1 MWKDGR
7 LVIFNR
13 LDAETPVIK
22 SVSNVNLFPCSPG
35 KVFQVGCISAILLST
50 LEALADPKRLVK
62 GWKSVSKSTMQLIGF
77 ERRPVIIAVSNWKP
91 VQGETLAIMV
101 SVPPAENFI
110 DSINLSFRANFCK
123 HSLVEVTFEEERFS
137 AFSTST
143 CPNKWRTLIPLSPLD
158 TTGQRSLIVD
168 VNDGRHESF
177 HGVIEVLEKEYPTET
192 IWLSGNKSGIHG
204 TQKELDAVKVL
215 VSNRTAKQYWDGSF
229 RLPIHGEV
237 TTEYGLKRCYNGVFA
252 SGYYHKGIDYGAPRG
267 EPVWSPAAAR
277 VSLVGREEE
286 GFALH
291 GNCVGLDHGHG
302 VTSILMHLDTILVE
316 NGMVVQAGD
325 LLGTVGD
332 TGLATGPHLHWGL
345 YVHGKAVD
353 QNQWLIE
360 QSWLQ

>member
-158 TTGQRSLIVD
+158 TT
-168 VNDGRHESF
+168 
-177 HGVIEVLEKEYPTET
+177 
-192 IWLSGNKSGIHG
+192 G